1 MKTTEDTNPVENTQ
15 NGELCQYLLDLMEE
29 GIIRI
34 DSAGIVIFADDTMV
48 RLTGY
53 QPEEIV
59 GRRFESLFADQET
72 ERAIAIWNKVQ
83 GGGREK
89 TNIVIIRKDMRPIY
103 AIVSIAGIFDDNG
116 AFLGA
121 MTLVSDITEIRQYE
135 DSLEMANKKL
145 NLLSSITRHDI
156 LNTLTAVF
164 GYCELTRDILPNDP
178 ELQKNFSKIE
188 EAVAIVRKQI
198 EFTRDYQD
206 IGVKPPVW
214 QDIASIIRYA
224 ARVVPPGEITV
235 DCPVNDIEVY
245 ADPLLQKI
253 FSNLFDNAIRHGK
266 TVKTIVITFTVDNG
280 DGLLVFEDDGKGI
293 PDQMKSKLFRR
304 GVGTNAGFGLFISRE
319 ILGIT
324 GITITE
330 NGEQGTGAR
339 FEIRI
344 PRDKFRVMH
353 VESIS

>member
-1 MKTTEDTNPVENTQ
+1 MKTTEDPNPVDKAQDE
-15 NGELCQYLLDLMEE
+15 ELCQYLLDLMEE

-34 DSAGIVIFADDTMV
+34 DAAGIVSFADDTMAS
-48 RLTGY
+48 LTGY
-53 QPEEIV
+53 QPGEIV
-59 GRRFESLFADQET
+59 GRRFESLYADQEA
-72 ERAIAIWNKVQ
+72 ERATAIWNRVR

-89 TNIVIIRKDMRPIY
+89 TDIIILRKDMRPIY
-103 AIVSIAGIFDDNG
+103 AIINMAAIHDDSG
-116 AFLGA
+116 TFLGA
-121 MTLVSDITEIRQYE
+121 MALVSDITEVQQYQ

-164 GYCELTRDILPNDP
+164 GYCELTRDILPDDP

-188 EAVAIVRKQI
+188 EAVGIVRKQI

-214 QDIASIIRYA
+214 QDIASIICNA

-235 DCPVNDIEVY
+235 DCSVNDLEVY

-266 TVKTIVITFTVDNG
+266 TVKTIVITFTADNG
-280 DGLLVFEDDGKGI
+280 DGLLVFEDDGEGI

-330 NGEQGTGAR
+330 NGEKRTGAR

-353 VESIS
+353 EESIS